1 MEGISGLQAHVPPK
15 NCRDI
20 TLLVVV
26 VVVINLFY

>member
-1 MEGISGLQAHVPPK
+1 MEGISGLQAHIPPK

-20 TLLVVV
+20 CLLVV